1 MQDSKGINSLKQ
13 ARELLEKHSIK
24 GEHLAYINK
33 DEAKLL
39 KYMGGAGIPV
49 NSSGIPS
56 YFIKKAFK
64 AVTKPIAK
72 VLDKIVPN
80 EIKPALPYLAA
91 FAPMLAGYG
100 YLGTGLSGLTTAQDP
115 ENGYLGEDIA
125 FCRLWTNIGGKIYAD
140 TQTPLTHFG
149 SHAFHGSLSMMFDK
163 QKPIDDTS
171 KK

>member
-13 ARELLEKHSIK
+13 ARELLEKHAIK

-56 YFIKKAFK
+56 YFVKKAFK
-64 AVTKPIAK
+64 KITKPFAK

-80 EIKPALPYLAA
+80 EIKPALPFIAAAVPFLAPA
-91 FAPMLAGYG
+91 Y
-100 YLGTGLSGLTTAQDP
+100 
-115 ENGYLGEDIA
+115 
-125 FCRLWTNIGGKIYAD
+125 
-140 TQTPLTHFG
+140 
-149 SHAFHGSLSMMFDK
+149 
-163 QKPIDDTS
+163 TS
-171 KK
+171 RTYSNAICSYICWS